1 MSEQKPSIGD
11 VAREAG
17 EAARGMAEKAFKGL
31 KDFGTRVA
39 DGSKDFMAS
48 AKLSGQQNDL
58 HKEIEQAYRKLGELA
73 YQNGNLTGEMGK
85 VAQEI
90 HDLYAKLQTI
100 EMKRNET

>member
-1 MSEQKPSIGD
+1 MSEQKQSIGD

-17 EAARGMAEKAFKGL
+17 EAARDMAEKAIKGL
-31 KDFGTRVA
+31 KDFGAKVA

-48 AKLSGQQNDL
+48 AKLTSEQNDL
-58 HKEIEQAYRKLGELA
+58 HKEIDEAYKKLGELA
-73 YQNGNLTGEMGK
+73 YQNGNLTGEMAK

-90 HDLYAKLQTI
+90 HDMYAKLQTI